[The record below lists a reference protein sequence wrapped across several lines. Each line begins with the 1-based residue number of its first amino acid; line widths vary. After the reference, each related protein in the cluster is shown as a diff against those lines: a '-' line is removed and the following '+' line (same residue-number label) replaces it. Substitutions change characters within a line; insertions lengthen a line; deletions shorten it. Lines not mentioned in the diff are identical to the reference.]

1 MRRDFAFRA
10 VVRTK
15 DDQRILKLTG
25 ILKRLD
31 ELGEHIV
38 HVHHAVAE
46 HGTRSRLSRP
56 VVRRIVIEMAAAR
69 GVVEEEWLLAVLHL
83 LDKVY
88 TVVHPVPVQVFDIS
102 KVDQLDVFALF
113 GVDGTTMHLVMT
125 ERSFFH
131 HFEAGWA

>member
-1 MRRDFAFRA
+1 MRRDFTFRA

-15 DDQRILKLTG
+15 NDKRILELTS

-31 ELGEHIV
+31 ELGEYIV

-56 VVRRIVIEMAAAR
+56 FVRRIVVEMATAR

-83 LDKVY
+83 LDEVY
-88 TVVHPVPVQVFDIS
+88 TVVHPVLVEVFDIS
-102 KVDQLDVFALF
+102 KVDQLDGFALF
-113 GVDGTTMHLVMT
+113 GVAGTAMHL
-125 ERSFFH
+125 
-131 HFEAGWA
+131 